1 LQKKR
6 WIFAK
11 WRQDDHFDKS
21 NLSHS
26 LPAESTLLSGCG
38 DFSNGLKLNYLEVVM
53 KKIMLIITMLLFSN
67 RVWSLDEGLARGY
80 SQYFQPFDGKATSK
94 ALHFVK
100 VTDFVEAIKSGEKLF
115 VPDIRTPAETGMIAM
130 GVSDKLL
137 VPMNH
142 VFIPAVLSKIPTD
155 RKVVVVCKAGVRA
168 MAIAT
173 ALRHTCFKNLY
184 VLKGGIAGLAQYVVP
199 KTVY

>member
-1 LQKKR
+1 
-6 WIFAK
+6 
-11 WRQDDHFDKS
+11 
-21 NLSHS
+21 
-26 LPAESTLLSGCG
+26 
-38 DFSNGLKLNYLEVVM
+38 M
-53 KKIMLIITMLLFSN
+53 KKLILIMTLVLFSSAA
-67 RVWSLDEGLARGY
+67 WSFDEGLARSY

-100 VTDFVEAIKSGEKLF
+100 VPDFVNAIKSGEKLF
-115 VPDIRTPAETGMIAM
+115 VLDIRTPAETGIIAM
-130 GVSDKLL
+130 GVSDKLA

-142 VFIPAVLSKIPTD
+142 VFTPAVLSKIPTD

-173 ALRHTCFKNLY
+173 ALRHTGFDNVY
-184 VLKGGIAGLAQYVVP
+184 VLKGGIAGLAKYVVP